1 MRSLKKY
8 IWEHVVL
15 LLLFVAVPLSSM
27 AQNVYSTAHS
37 YQADVEVYVVDHEY
51 QADLLVYKV
60 DHEYQAKG
68 NEGKWYFVEQEYQ
81 SDVNIHFVD
90 HEYQADLTV
99 YFVKEEYRAGWKD
112 TSKQH
117 LLDGKKK

>member
-1 MRSLKKY
+1 MKKY
-8 IWEHVVL
+8 LCEHVALVL
-15 LLLFVAVPLSSM
+15 LFFAMMPLSSM
-27 AQNVYSTAHS
+27 AQNVYSTDHS

-60 DHEYQAKG
+60 DYEYQAKG
-68 NEGKWYFVEQEYQ
+68 NEGKWYFVEHEYQ

-90 HEYQADLTV
+90 HEYQADLNV

-112 TSKQH
+112 TSKKH